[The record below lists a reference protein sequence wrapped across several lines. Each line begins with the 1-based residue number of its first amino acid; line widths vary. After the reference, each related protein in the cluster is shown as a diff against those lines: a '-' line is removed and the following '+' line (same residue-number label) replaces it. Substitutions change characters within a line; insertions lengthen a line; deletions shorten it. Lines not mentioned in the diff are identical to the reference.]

1 MTAVQTREGAR
12 LGPLEQI
19 PEGEGRAFAVHGEQV
34 AVFRLR
40 GGRVFALGAV
50 CPHRGGPI
58 ADGQIDAI
66 GVVCPLH
73 LNAFEFR
80 SGCSST
86 SDYALPVYPVEVD
99 AGGEIVLYPRATPGG
114 THSDGAVAPPSAYP
128 TSAPAGDRVAEPDPT
143 RGIEDT
149 T

>member
-1 MTAVQTREGAR
+1 M
-12 LGPLEQI
+12 
-19 PEGEGRAFAVHGEQV
+19 GEGRAFAVHGEQV

-40 GGRVFALGAV
+40 DGRIFAVGAV

-58 ADGQIDAI
+58 ADGQTDAT

-73 LNAFEFR
+73 LNAFEFGTGR
-80 SGCSST
+80 SST

-99 AGGEIVLYPRATPGG
+99 AGGDVVVYPRATPGD

-128 TSAPAGDRVAEPDPT
+128 TSAIAGGPVAEADRSP
-143 RGIEDT
+143 GSEDST
-149 T
+149 